1 MSSTPPQLSTEQIQ
15 KMLEDNYSYIKAI
28 VDLHNLGRP
37 EEVQQQPSAHSFQKA
52 ICTFVRI
59 KIERASAFDNSS
71 TETWN
76 WVIEKAQKDQW

>member
-37 EEVQQQPSAHSFQKA
+37 EEVQQYQEKLQKNLMQLAALADNQPQQAG
-52 ICTFVRI
+52 
-59 KIERASAFDNSS
+59 
-71 TETWN
+71 
-76 WVIEKAQKDQW
+76 